1 MPEPRKVSE
10 TRPLYA
16 TTLVNLHVHERG
28 SVVIP
33 RETRGDD
40 LLVDRDANLPE
51 AAWRVLCDHFG
62 LTGHRRDDDARHLT
76 GKLLRAAL
84 AILHAPAYQADH
96 RSALSADWAHLP
108 VPKDAGSLEQMAESG
123 ELVGHL
129 LNADREARD
138 DVFAVLNEGRS
149 AQLGQLHKL
158 DGSPVRTEDLLVTVN
173 YWGGAK
179 GRWIPRLFASNEEPL
194 PEWGGRTGDLYIS
207 EQVFFANVPEAV
219 WKYELGGYPVL
230 KKWLGYRQAN
240 RRDGKPLSAEERSW
254 FRAVVQRIAA
264 LLALSPKLDELYSAA
279 AENAFTATELAIE
292 R

>member
-1 MPEPRKVSE
+1 MDQRWIYYETEHKCLNRARPEFGANLEHNEFLITVPEPRKVSE

-76 GKLLRAAL
+76 GNC
-84 AILHAPAYQADH
+84 
-96 RSALSADWAHLP
+96 SALPWRFSTRRPIRPITGAPCLRTGRISRCPKMQVHWSRWQSP
-108 VPKDAGSLEQMAESG
+108 VSWSG
-123 ELVGHL
+123 IFSMQT
-129 LNADREARD
+129 REARD

-179 GRWIPRLFASNEEPL
+179 GPL
-194 PEWGGRTGDLYIS
+194 DTAAVRQQRRAAPGMGR
-207 EQVFFANVPEAV
+207 AH
-219 WKYELGGYPVL
+219 
-230 KKWLGYRQAN
+230 R
-240 RRDGKPLSAEERSW
+240 
-254 FRAVVQRIAA
+254 
-264 LLALSPKLDELYSAA
+264 
-279 AENAFTATELAIE
+279 
-292 R
+292 